1 MVFWRYT
8 VSKTKI
14 ITAILI
20 IIVLMSAKYI
30 FTYNTKIIDTT
41 QTNRLVEQQ
50 VKEVQSTEVVSD
62 ISSSSQSE
70 SIVNNIP
77 QANKPA
83 NFTEGVWIKKYPE
96 NYACFKLET
105 PEGIKIVADPY
116 MMNETVQPD
125 IVTESHQHAD
135 HVDLSKLQGT
145 YKLINETGSFHEK
158 GVTITGYQGKHNKG
172 EMSEPNIIFVYE
184 INGLKIAHFASQGE
198 LPSDETLGKIKN
210 ADVLLIQAS
219 IKPQYANSKMNLEET
234 KYIIDK
240 LNPKIVIPEHG
251 SENLGKA
258 LAAYLGL
265 NVEFIKNG
273 EVIVTKGELD
283 AAKSLRVLD
292 LDVDVPKE

>member
-1 MVFWRYT
+1 M
-8 VSKTKI
+8 SKTKV

-20 IIVLMSAKYI
+20 ITALLSVI
-30 FTYNTKIIDTT
+30 FIFFYNTKLPVNT
-41 QTNRLVEQQ
+41 QTNNLVKDLG
-50 VKEVQSTEVVSD
+50 KEVQSTEAVSD

-70 SIVNNIP
+70 ELVNDVP
-77 QANKPA
+77 QAKKPE
-83 NFTEGVWIKKYPE
+83 NLTEGVWIKKYPE
-96 NYACFKLET
+96 NYACFKFET
-105 PEGIKIVADPY
+105 PDGIKIVADPY

-135 HVDLSKLQGT
+135 HVDVSKLKGT
-145 YKLINETGSFHEK
+145 YKLIKETGSFSEK
-158 GVTITGYQGKHNKG
+158 GVKITGYQGKHNKG

-184 INGLKIAHFASQGE
+184 VNGLKVAHFASQGE
-198 LPSDETLGKIKN
+198 LPSDETLDQIKN

-219 IKPQYANSKMNLEET
+219 IKPEYANSKMNLEEA

-265 NVEFIKNG
+265 KVEFIKNG
-273 EVIVTKGELD
+273 EVIVTKSELD

-292 LDVDVPKE
+292 LDIDVPKD

>member
-1 MVFWRYT
+1 M
-8 VSKTKI
+8 SKTKI
-14 ITAILI
+14 IMAILI
-20 IIVLMSAKYI
+20 IAALLSAICIFFYI
-30 FTYNTKIIDTT
+30 PKSSNNS
-41 QTNRLVEQQ
+41 QTNSIVEEL
-50 VKEVQSTEVVSD
+50 VKEVKSTEAVSD

-70 SIVNNIP
+70 ATVTDVP
-77 QANKPA
+77 QAKKPE

-96 NYACFKLET
+96 NYACFKFET

-125 IVTESHQHAD
+125 IVTESHQHSD
-135 HVDLSKLQGT
+135 HVDASKLQGT
-145 YKLINETGSFHEK
+145 YKLIKETGSFSEK
-158 GVTITGYQGKHNKG
+158 GIKITGYQGKHNKG
-172 EMSEPNIIFVYE
+172 EMSESNIIFVYE
-184 INGLKIAHFASQGE
+184 VNGLKIAHFASQGE
-198 LPSDETLGKIKN
+198 LPSDETLGQIKN

-219 IKPQYANSKMNLEET
+219 IKPEYANSKMNLEET

-265 NVEFIKNG
+265 KVEFIENG
-273 EVIVTKGELD
+273 EVTVTKSGLD

-292 LDVDVPKE
+292 LDIDVPKD